1 MFRNSLKGFFIT
13 FDSSH
18 LTYVSIF
25 AAKHNDTE
33 VNITKRFSK
42 DSYHLDE
49 SQHKEFNVEKGDYI
63 SIEADKPVLVLQY
76 VVPNVIQGGGG
87 GGEDCHHNSC
97 GSFMLMVPPME
108 QQEHQYLFSTLNVT
122 WKQNVNLVI
131 SSNLTEG
138 VLLDG
143 EAILNSGNVTDYK
156 ELPSWTVIDTH
167 SEINYSAIQF
177 SVDGGLHNLSH
188 HYPDA
193 VFAATSS
200 DGHAL
205 GMLQKILYEVHV
217 EYSTNNNG
225 TYQLNSEN
233 ADSDEEDYLKK
244 KYQHRPRDEGLS
256 HSVIAVIVSLCSGIF
271 FVIVCIVGFIIAEF
285 FCNGKE
291 PSIFTRAK
299 ITPFNN

>member
-1 MFRNSLKGFFIT
+1 MSIT
-13 FDSSH
+13 QR
-18 LTYVSIF
+18 LI
-25 AAKHNDTE
+25 NE
-33 VNITKRFSK
+33 
-42 DSYHLDE
+42 SYRLHE
-49 SQHKEFNVEKGDYI
+49 SQHIEVNVAKGDYI

-76 VVPNVIQGGGG
+76 VVPNVIQGGKN
-87 GGEDCHHNSC
+87 CYNSC

-131 SSNLTEG
+131 SSNLTDG

-143 EAILNSGNVTDYK
+143 EAILNYINVTNYEK
-156 ELPSWTVIDTH
+156 VPSWTVIDTH
-167 SEINYSAIQF
+167 SEVNYSAIQF

-193 VFAATSS
+193 LFAATSS

-205 GMLQKILYEVHV
+205 GMRLHILDVHKTSTSKTSYE
-217 EYSTNNNG
+217 TTGDNP
-225 TYQLNSEN
+225 
-233 ADSDEEDYLKK
+233 DEEDDLIK
-244 KYQHRPRDEGLS
+244 KYQHKSRDQGLS

-299 ITPFNN
+299 IAPFNN